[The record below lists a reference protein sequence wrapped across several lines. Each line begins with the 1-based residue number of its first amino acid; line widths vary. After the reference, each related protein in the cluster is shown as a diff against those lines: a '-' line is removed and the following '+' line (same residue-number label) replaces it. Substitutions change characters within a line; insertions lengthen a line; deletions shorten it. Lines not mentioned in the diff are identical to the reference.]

1 MTEQERDNLLRG
13 VSPTEQLIYS
23 TMTAN
28 GGPMTA
34 PMLRGPVRRND
45 GLTFELRHMCELGL
59 IKPMGKKS
67 IAGNHPAMAYRV
79 VALPD
84 VEKARERFAVRGPRR
99 KRRRRPGDAG
109 ITQMREMEPGDYGH
123 WHAARKRIIELKKL
137 VVQAEKMSFWEAAPE
152 DERELV
158 LGELLDLRGR
168 TEDAIAAFKMRS
180 DDDATRAKIAKL
192 RTTNGR
198 TPAEADTSRRL
209 ASRLEERL

>member
-13 VSPTEQLIYS
+13 LSPTEQLIYS

-45 GLTFELRHMCELGL
+45 GLTSELRHMSELGL

-67 IAGNHPAMAYRV
+67 IAGNHPAMVYRL

-99 KRRRRPGDAG
+99 RRRRRPGDPG
-109 ITQMREMEPGDYGH
+109 IDQMREMELGDYGH

-158 LGELLDLRGR
+158 LGELLDLQGH
-168 TEDAIAAFKMRS
+168 TEDAIAALKMRT
-180 DDDATRAKIAKL
+180 DDDAIRAKIAKL

-209 ASRLEERL
+209 ANRLEEKL

>member
-13 VSPTEQLIYS
+13 LSPTEQLIYS

-45 GLTFELRHMCELGL
+45 GLTSELRHMSELGL

-67 IAGNHPAMAYRV
+67 IAGNHPAMVYRL

-99 KRRRRPGDAG
+99 RRRRRPGDPG
-109 ITQMREMEPGDYGH
+109 IDQMREMGVRPSMDDTGAGFASLAH
-123 WHAARKRIIELKKL
+123 ILKL
-137 VVQAEKMSFWEAAPE
+137 VPDFIKL
-152 DERELV
+152 DRELTSGIDHDQIRLV
-158 LGELLDLRGR
+158 L
-168 TEDAIAAFKMRS
+168 
-180 DDDATRAKIAKL
+180 AT
-192 RTTNGR
+192 
-198 TPAEADTSRRL
+198 
-209 ASRLEERL
+209 AS